1 MGKLIQRVMLWLA
14 GIVLAPVLWAQTTDL
29 QVQVVDQQGAVVADA
44 VIEVLVASVPAT
56 LANNQ
61 LGATV
66 AQKGLAFVPFV
77 SAVPVGTAVDFP
89 NQDKTRHHVYSFSPA
104 KVFELK
110 LYSGKPEQPVT
121 FDKTGVVALGCNIHD
136 YMQAFVYVSASPY
149 LAVTDAQGRAT
160 VKALPAGNHQLNV
173 WHPWQAETFS
183 PVAVVLPAQSVQQLR
198 LALTAQQK
206 PQKPKKGFGSS

>member
-66 AQKGLAFVPFV
+66 AQKDLAFVPFV
-77 SAVPVGTAVDFP
+77 SAIPVGTAVDFP

-183 PVAVVLPAQSVQQLR
+183 PVPVVLPAQSVQQLR

>member
-56 LANNQ
+56 LASNQ

-66 AQKGLAFVPFV
+66 AQKDLAFVPFV
-77 SAVPVGTAVDFP
+77 SAIPVGTAVDFP

-183 PVAVVLPAQSVQQLR
+183 PVPVVLPAQSVQQLR